1 MDSRMDTASEEAL
14 RPWPWW
20 DDAAATIGASTTWS
34 IDRRIVYRRPTAN
47 ERCGYKNGGKKDT
60 AKDMAGRRE
69 RYGGKNEILIL
80 TNFLVNTAF
89 YKKIWWKQWMETIA
103 ITME

>member
-1 MDSRMDTASEEAL
+1 MNFLVVPSPMVRIEDSSRERALDSRMDTASEEAL

-47 ERCGYKNGGKKDT
+47 ERCGYKNGGKKDMPKDT
-60 AKDMAGRRE
+60 AKWRDGRKIR
-69 RYGGKNEILIL
+69 RKIRRNGGKE
-80 TNFLVNTAF
+80 
-89 YKKIWWKQWMETIA
+89 
-103 ITME
+103 